1 MFVPPSPR
9 PPSSPRRGHA
19 PGPPEMRLRNVSV
32 LTVMLFGLSG
42 LLSVSWYTA
51 FSSSRG
57 DVVDIYQREFLALR
71 ERLHSAEQENL
82 RRSKEL
88 NLVLEE
94 IKKAIAEKQALRDIN
109 RTWSSLSEE
118 TRLKLWNVSSS
129 KNLLQLPSIFHHLPH
144 LLNREDSL
152 QPAVHLGQGRT
163 GVSVVMGVPSVKRE
177 VHSYLTDTLASLM
190 SELSPAEKDDCVI
203 VVLIAEADQQYAS
216 GVADNLKRLF
226 PAEIQAGL
234 LEVISPSVH
243 FYPDFSRLRES
254 FGDPKERVRWRTKQ
268 NLDYCFLMM
277 YAQSKGTYYVQLED
291 DIVARPNF
299 FTTMKNFALQQP
311 SEEWMILEFS
321 QLGFIGKMFKSA
333 DLSLIVEFM
342 LMFYKDKPIDW
353 LLDHI
358 MWVKVCN
365 PEKDA
370 KHCDRQKANLRIRF
384 KPSLFQHV
392 GTHSSLAGKIQKLK
406 DKDFGKQALHKGHA
420 NPLAEV
426 TTSLKTYQ
434 HFTLEK
440 AYLGEDFFWAFTPVA
455 GDFIRIRFF
464 TPVRIERYF
473 FRSGNIEHPG
483 DKLFNTSVE
492 VLPFDNI
499 QAEKEAL
506 TEAKDRTPKYHRT
519 EDGFIR
525 IGTFQNGIAEGE
537 VNPTFGPLEAMR
549 LSVVTDS
556 PVWVILSEIFIKKAE

>member
-1 MFVPPSPR
+1 
-9 PPSSPRRGHA
+9 
-19 PGPPEMRLRNVSV
+19 MRLRNVSF
-32 LTVMLFGLSG
+32 LTGLLFALCG

-51 FSSSRG
+51 LSGSRG

-88 NLVLEE
+88 NLVLDE
-94 IKKAIAEKQALRDIN
+94 IKRAIAEKQALRDIN

-129 KNLLQLPSIFHHLPH
+129 KNVLQLPSIFHHLPH
-144 LLNREDSL
+144 LLSREDSL
-152 QPAVHLGQGRT
+152 QPAVHVGQGRT
-163 GVSVVMGVPSVKRE
+163 GVSIVMGVPSVKRE
-177 VHSYLTDTLASLM
+177 VHSYLTDTLNSLM
-190 SELSPAEKDDCVI
+190 SELSATEKDDCVI
-203 VVLIAEADQQYAS
+203 VVLIAEMFTDVHRCS
-216 GVADNLKRLF
+216 PSLSRPVDLF
-226 PAEIQAGL
+226 PL
-234 LEVISPSVH
+234 S
-243 FYPDFSRLRES
+243 FYLSLFLTLPPGGVLCLC
-254 FGDPKERVRWRTKQ
+254 RWRSKQ

-277 YAQSKGTYYVQLED
+277 YAQAKGTYYVQLED

-321 QLGFIGKMFKSA
+321 QLGFIGKMFKSL

-406 DKDFGKQALHKGHA
+406 DKDFGKQTLHKGHV

-426 TTSLKTYQ
+426 STSLKTYK

-440 AYLGEDFFWAFTPVA
+440 AYHGEDFFWAFTPVA
-455 GDFIRIRFF
+455 GDFLRIRFF
-464 TPVRIERYF
+464 SPVRVERYF

-506 TEAKDRTPKYHRT
+506 MDGRDKTPKYHRT

-525 IGTFQNGIAEGE
+525 IGSFHNGVAEG
-537 VNPTFGPLEAMR
+537 VVDSSFGPLEAVR
-549 LSVVTDS
+549 LTVRTDS
-556 PVWVILSEIFIKKAE
+556 PVWVIISEVMSFLHKF

>member
-1 MFVPPSPR
+1 
-9 PPSSPRRGHA
+9 
-19 PGPPEMRLRNVSV
+19 MRLRNGTF
-32 LTVMLFGLSG
+32 LTVVLFGLCG
-42 LLSVSWYTA
+42 LISLSWYTA
-51 FSSSRG
+51 FSNSKG
-57 DVVDIYQREFLALR
+57 DVVDIYQREFLGLR

-82 RRSKEL
+82 KRSKEL
-88 NLVLEE
+88 NLVLDE
-94 IKKAIAEKQALRDIN
+94 IKRAIAEKDFSHPYPRVRSEMSLRN
-109 RTWSSLSEE
+109 NMSLVLSLPVL
-118 TRLKLWNVSSS
+118 TVIGLCVS
-129 KNLLQLPSIFHHLPH
+129 PS
-144 LLNREDSL
+144 
-152 QPAVHLGQGRT
+152 
-163 GVSVVMGVPSVKRE
+163 VSIVMGVPSVKRE
-177 VHSYLTDTLASLM
+177 VHSYLTDTLSSLM
-190 SELSPAEKDDCVI
+190 TELSAAEKEDCVI
-203 VVLIAEADQQYAS
+203 VVFIAETDQQYANS
-216 GVADNLKRLF
+216 VADNLKRLF
-226 PAEIQAGL
+226 PVEIQSGL
-234 LEVISPSVH
+234 LEIISPSVH
-243 FYPDFSRLRES
+243 FYPDFSRLKES

-291 DIVARPNF
+291 DIVARPNY

-321 QLGFIGKMFKSA
+321 QLGFIGKMFKSL

-406 DKDFGKQALHKGHA
+406 DKDFGKQTLHKGHA

-499 QAEKEAL
+499 QSEKEAL
-506 TEAKDRTPKYHRT
+506 KEGREKTPKYHRT

-525 IGTFQNGIAEGE
+525 IGVFHNGIAEGE
-537 VNPTFGPLEAMR
+537 VDPTFGPLEALR
-549 LSVVTDS
+549 LSVITDC

>member
-1 MFVPPSPR
+1 VSPCN
-9 PPSSPRRGHA
+9 
-19 PGPPEMRLRNVSV
+19 GP
-32 LTVMLFGLSG
+32 LFLPYCSHVFLS
-42 LLSVSWYTA
+42 LSVSL
-51 FSSSRG
+51 SSSSSSLSLPL
-57 DVVDIYQREFLALR
+57 REFLGLR

-82 RRSKEL
+82 KRSKEL
-88 NLVLEE
+88 NLVLDE
-94 IKKAIAEKQALRDIN
+94 IKRAIAEKQALRDIN
-109 RTWSSLSEE
+109 RTW
-118 TRLKLWNVSSS
+118 LKLWNVTTN
-129 KNLLQLPSIFHHLPH
+129 KNVLQLPSIFHHLPH
-144 LLNREDSL
+144 LLAKESSL
-152 QPAVHLGQGRT
+152 QPAVHVGQGRT
-163 GVSVVMGVPSVKRE
+163 GVSIVMGVPSVKRE
-177 VHSYLTDTLASLM
+177 VHSYLTDTLSSLM
-190 SELSPAEKDDCVI
+190 TELSAAEKEDCVI
-203 VVLIAEADQQYAS
+203 VVFIAEVRYYRMS
-216 GVADNLKRLF
+216 VCVVADNLKRLF
-226 PAEIQAGL
+226 PVEIQSGL
-234 LEVISPSVH
+234 LEIISPSVH
-243 FYPDFSRLRES
+243 FYPDFSRLKES

-291 DIVARPNF
+291 DIVARPNY

-321 QLGFIGKMFKSA
+321 QLGFIGKMFKSM

-406 DKDFGKQALHKGHA
+406 DKDFGKQTLHKGHA

-492 VLPFDNI
+492 VLPFDVS
-499 QAEKEAL
+499 L
-506 TEAKDRTPKYHRT
+506 RTPKYHRT

-525 IGTFQNGIAEGE
+525 IGVFHNGIAEGE
-537 VNPTFGPLEAMR
+537 VDPTFGPLEALR
-549 LSVVTDS
+549 LSVITDC

>member
-1 MFVPPSPR
+1 
-9 PPSSPRRGHA
+9 
-19 PGPPEMRLRNVSV
+19 MRLRNVSF
-32 LTVMLFGLSG
+32 LTVLLFGLCG
-42 LLSVSWYTA
+42 LVSLSWYTA

-94 IKKAIAEKQALRDIN
+94 IKRAIAEKQALRDIN

-118 TRLKLWNVSSS
+118 TRMKLWNVSSS
-129 KNLLQLPSIFHHLPH
+129 KNVLQLPSIFHHLPH

-152 QPAVHLGQGRT
+152 LPAVHLGQGRT
-163 GVSVVMGVPSVKRE
+163 GVSIVMGVPSVKRE
-177 VHSYLTDTLASLM
+177 VHSYLTDTLSSLM
-190 SELSPAEKDDCVI
+190 SELSAAEKEDCVI
-203 VVLIAEADQQYAS
+203 VVLIAEE
-216 GVADNLKRLF
+216 GKLF
-226 PAEIQAGL
+226 MVITLSPPPTLFL
-234 LEVISPSVH
+234 L
-243 FYPDFSRLRES
+243 LLL
-254 FGDPKERVRWRTKQ
+254 RWRTKQ

-277 YAQSKGTYYVQLED
+277 YAQTKGTYYVQLED
-291 DIVARPNF
+291 DIVARPNY

-321 QLGFIGKMFKSA
+321 QLGFIGKMFKSL

-406 DKDFGKQALHKGHA
+406 DKDFGKQTLHKGHA

-506 TEAKDRTPKYHRT
+506 TEGREKTPKYHRT

-537 VNPTFGPLEAMR
+537 VDPTFGPLEAMR
-549 LSVVTDS
+549 LTVMTDS

>member
-1 MFVPPSPR
+1 MMDLVFIS
-9 PPSSPRRGHA
+9 
-19 PGPPEMRLRNVSV
+19 M
-32 LTVMLFGLSG
+32 
-42 LLSVSWYTA
+42 
-51 FSSSRG
+51 
-57 DVVDIYQREFLALR
+57 EFLALR

-88 NLVLEE
+88 NLVLDE
-94 IKKAIAEKQALRDIN
+94 IKRAIAEKQALRDIN
-109 RTWSSLSEE
+109 QE

-129 KNLLQLPSIFHHLPH
+129 KNVLQLPSIFHHLPH
-144 LLNREDSL
+144 LLSREDSL
-152 QPAVHLGQGRT
+152 QPAVHVGQGRT
-163 GVSVVMGVPSVKRE
+163 GVSIVMGVPSVKRE
-177 VHSYLTDTLASLM
+177 VHSYLTDTLNSLM
-190 SELSPAEKDDCVI
+190 SELSATEKDDCVI
-203 VVLIAEADQQYAS
+203 VVLIAEADPQYAN
-216 GVADNLKRLF
+216 GVAENLKNLF
-226 PAEIQAGL
+226 PAEIQSGL
-234 LEVISPSVH
+234 LEVVSPSIH

-254 FGDPKERVRWRTKQ
+254 FGDPKERVRWRSKQ

-277 YAQSKGTYYVQLED
+277 YAQAKGTYYVQLED

-321 QLGFIGKMFKSA
+321 QLGFIGKMFKSL

-406 DKDFGKQALHKGHA
+406 DKDFGKQTLHKGHV

-426 TTSLKTYQ
+426 STSLKTYK

-440 AYLGEDFFWAFTPVA
+440 AYHGEDFFWAFTPVA
-455 GDFIRIRFF
+455 GDFLRIRFF
-464 TPVRIERYF
+464 SPVRVERYF

-492 VLPFDNI
+492 VLPFDVN
-499 QAEKEAL
+499 K
-506 TEAKDRTPKYHRT
+506 TPKYHRT

-525 IGTFQNGIAEGE
+525 IGKGSFHNGVAEG
-537 VNPTFGPLEAMR
+537 VVDSSFGPLEAVR
-549 LSVVTDS
+549 LTVRTDS
-556 PVWVILSEIFIKKAE
+556 PVWVIISEIFIKKAE

>member
-1 MFVPPSPR
+1 GRSARKKP
-9 PPSSPRRGHA
+9 
-19 PGPPEMRLRNVSV
+19 
-32 LTVMLFGLSG
+32 
-42 LLSVSWYTA
+42 LL
-51 FSSSRG
+51 
-57 DVVDIYQREFLALR
+57 QN
-71 ERLHSAEQENL
+71 HH
-82 RRSKEL
+82 
-88 NLVLEE
+88 
-94 IKKAIAEKQALRDIN
+94 KKTK
-109 RTWSSLSEE
+109 
-118 TRLKLWNVSSS
+118 LKLWNVTTN
-129 KNLLQLPSIFHHLPH
+129 KNVLQLPSIFHHLPH
-144 LLNREDSL
+144 LLAKESSL
-152 QPAVHLGQGRT
+152 QPAVHVGQGRT
-163 GVSVVMGVPSVKRE
+163 GVSIVMGVPSVKRE
-177 VHSYLTDTLASLM
+177 VHSYLTDTLSSLM
-190 SELSPAEKDDCVI
+190 TELSAAEKEDCVI
-203 VVLIAEADQQYAS
+203 VVFIAEVRYYRMR
-216 GVADNLKRLF
+216 VF
-226 PAEIQAGL
+226 PVEIQSGL
-234 LEVISPSVH
+234 LEIISPSVH
-243 FYPDFSRLRES
+243 FYPDFSRLKES

-291 DIVARPNF
+291 DIVARPNY

-321 QLGFIGKMFKSA
+321 QLGFIGKMFKSL

-406 DKDFGKQALHKGHA
+406 DKDFGKQTLHKGHA

-492 VLPFDNI
+492 VLPFDVSLGR
-499 QAEKEAL
+499 EK
-506 TEAKDRTPKYHRT
+506 TPKYHRT

-525 IGTFQNGIAEGE
+525 IGVFHNGIAEGE
-537 VNPTFGPLEAMR
+537 VDPTFGPLEALR
-549 LSVVTDS
+549 LSVITDC

>member
-1 MFVPPSPR
+1 MKQEVVEKKQKLQLFFKSVALKTS
-9 PPSSPRRGHA
+9 
-19 PGPPEMRLRNVSV
+19 VSV
-32 LTVMLFGLSG
+32 VLSLLFVGN
-42 LLSVSWYTA
+42 
-51 FSSSRG
+51 
-57 DVVDIYQREFLALR
+57 VVDIYQREFLALKD
-71 ERLHSAEQENL
+71 RLHSAEQENL
-82 RRSKEL
+82 KRSKEL
-88 NLVLEE
+88 NLVLDE
-94 IKKAIAEKQALRDIN
+94 IKRAIAEKQALRDIN
-109 RTWSSLSEE
+109 RTWSSLSDE
-118 TRLKLWNVSSS
+118 TKLKLWNVTSS
-129 KNLLQLPSIFHHLPH
+129 KNVLQLPSIFHHLPH
-144 LLNREDSL
+144 LLAKETSL
-152 QPAVHLGQGRT
+152 QPAVHIGQGRT
-163 GVSVVMGVPSVKRE
+163 GVSIVMGVPSVKRE
-177 VHSYLTDTLASLM
+177 VHSYLTDTLSSLM
-190 SELSPAEKDDCVI
+190 SELSPAEKEDCVI
-203 VVLIAEADQQYAS
+203 VVFIAENDVNVNDDRVVFLVVLTYS
-216 GVADNLKRLF
+216 VCFRF
-226 PAEIQAGL
+226 PGEIQSGL
-234 LEVISPSVH
+234 LEIISPSIH
-243 FYPDFSRLRES
+243 FYPDFSHLKES

-277 YAQSKGTYYVQLED
+277 YAQTKGTYYVQLED
-291 DIVARPNF
+291 DIVARPNY

-321 QLGFIGKMFKSA
+321 QLGFIGKMFKSL
-333 DLSLIVEFM
+333 DLPLIVEFM

-406 DKDFGKQALHKGHA
+406 DKDFGKQTLHKGHA

-464 TPVRIERYF
+464 TPVRVERYF

-483 DKLFNTSVE
+483 DNIFNTTVE

-499 QAEKEAL
+499 QSEKEAL
-506 TEAKDRTPKYHRT
+506 KEGREKTPKYQRT
-519 EDGFIR
+519 EDGFVR
-525 IGTFQNGIAEGE
+525 IGKFDNGIAEGE
-537 VNPTFGPLEAMR
+537 VDASFGPLEALR
-549 LSVVTDS
+549 LSVRTDS

>member
-1 MFVPPSPR
+1 MD
-9 PPSSPRRGHA
+9 
-19 PGPPEMRLRNVSV
+19 
-32 LTVMLFGLSG
+32 
-42 LLSVSWYTA
+42 
-51 FSSSRG
+51 FSSVCPCAG

-94 IKKAIAEKQALRDIN
+94 IKRAIAENLI
-109 RTWSSLSEE
+109 SCFSMSLSSEE

-129 KNLLQLPSIFHHLPH
+129 KNVLQLPSIFHHLPH

-163 GVSVVMGVPSVKRE
+163 GVSIVMGVPSVKRE
-177 VHSYLTDTLASLM
+177 VHSYLTDTLSSLM
-190 SELSPAEKDDCVI
+190 SELSATEKDDCVI
-203 VVLIAEADQQYAS
+203 VVLIAEVS
-216 GVADNLKRLF
+216 VCLCEVVF
-226 PAEIQAGL
+226 PAEIQSGL
-234 LEVISPSVH
+234 LEVVSPSVH

-277 YAQSKGTYYVQLED
+277 YAQTKGTYYVQLED
-291 DIVARPNF
+291 DIVARPNY

-321 QLGFIGKMFKSA
+321 QLGFIGKMFKSL

-406 DKDFGKQALHKGHA
+406 DKDFGKQTLHKGHA

-464 TPVRIERYF
+464 TPVRIERFF

-492 VLPFDNI
+492 VLPFDGESRTHEKFGQHKLQGMGI
-499 QAEKEAL
+499 QSYKNAL
-506 TEAKDRTPKYHRT
+506 
-519 EDGFIR
+519 
-525 IGTFQNGIAEGE
+525 Q
-537 VNPTFGPLEAMR
+537 
-549 LSVVTDS
+549 SVEMWALHKPPINRMCCVTGLY
-556 PVWVILSEIFIKKAE
+556 VLRYA